1 MRAIVTGGAGFIG
14 SHVVDAV
21 IDDGGEVLV
30 VDDLRSGRLANLDR
44 ASPHLVQVDIRDG
57 DALTATFVDFR
68 PEVVFHLAAQIDVR
82 ASMADPAHDAS
93 INVLGSVNVFAAAAA
108 AGARRVVNTSTG
120 GAIYGECSQIPTP
133 ETVTPRPSSA
143 YGLSKWAAE
152 QYGDWFGRARGLD
165 VVTLRYGNVYGP
177 RQDPKGDA
185 GVIAVFGDQVLTGGT
200 PTIYGDG
207 TQTRDFVYVGD
218 IAAANLAAA
227 TATEL
232 PHRQYNIGSGV
243 EVSVRELVDAHRTGR
258 RKQRRSPP
266 VRRGPSGRGA
276 PQLPRRQPRSGRA
289 RAAGGD
295 APRRRP
301 RRDPALAA
309 ARRPRRRRQK
319 SEIACICRPTSA
331 LFPSTAMRSWS
342 VGPRTEGRAAPP
354 TPLTGLKAGSAP
366 DHAPQETGSAR
377 GHVVV
382 EQLDTAGAA
391 ALVGFGHRGRHDGL
405 AAQRGEAAGPGG
417 RYQVVLAHLVR
428 LRTDGAGHRHRHHR
442 SH

>member
-44 ASPHLVQVDIRDG
+44 ASPRLAQIDIRDG

-120 GAIYGECSQIPTP
+120 GAIYGDCSQIPTP

-243 EVSVRELVDAHRTGR
+243 EVSVRELVDALRPGR

-276 PQLPRRQPRSGRA
+276 PQLPRRQPRPGRA
-289 RAAGGD
+289 RPAGGD
-295 APRRRP
+295 APGRRP

-309 ARRPRRRRQK
+309 GGGRAVVVRKVRSRVSGGRRPR
-319 SEIACICRPTSA
+319 SSPRP
-331 LFPSTAMRSWS
+331 RCGRGRW
-342 VGPRTEGRAAPP
+342 GRAR
-354 TPLTGLKAGSAP
+354 
-366 DHAPQETGSAR
+366 R
-377 GHVVV
+377 G
-382 EQLDTAGAA
+382 A
-391 ALVGFGHRGRHDGL
+391 
-405 AAQRGEAAGPGG
+405 
-417 RYQVVLAHLVR
+417 R
-428 LRTDGAGHRHRHHR
+428 LRRLPLPG
-442 SH
+442 

>member
-44 ASPHLVQVDIRDG
+44 ASPHLAQVDIRDG

-243 EVSVRELVDAHRTGR
+243 EVSVRELVDA
-258 RKQRRSPP
+258 
-266 VRRGPSGRGA
+266 
-276 PQLPRRQPRSGRA
+276 LA
-289 RAAGGD
+289 RAAGSSD
-295 APRRRP
+295 VRP
-301 RRDPALAA
+301 RFAA
-309 ARRPRRRRQK
+309 ARPG
-319 SEIACICRPTSA
+319 EVH
-331 LFPSTAMRSWS
+331 RSCLDVS
-342 VGPRTEGRAAPP
+342 RARAELGLPAA
-354 TPLTGLKAGSAP
+354 TPL
-366 DHAPQETGSAR
+366 
-377 GHVVV
+377 V
-382 EQLDTAGAA
+382 
-391 ALVGFGHRGRHDGL
+391 DGL
-405 AAQRGEAAGPGG
+405 AATLRWLQRGG
-417 RYQVVLAHLVR
+417 RAVVV
-428 LRTDGAGHRHRHHR
+428 GKV
-442 SH
+442 